1 MKNEEAHT
9 VSDEVSTATAIT
21 NYICNTFFPY
31 ICIFAILLYTNAFD
45 MWLSYLILP
54 LMYFSSKYSFRCGI
68 AHVLA
73 EAIDDTDGKLQ
84 IRAETEDKE

>member
-1 MKNEEAHT
+1 MKKEEVQT
-9 VSDEVSTATAIT
+9 VTDEVSTATAIT
-21 NYICNTFFPY
+21 NYICNTFLPY
-31 ICIFAILLYTNAFD
+31 ICVFAILLYTDAFD

-73 EAIDDTDGKLQ
+73 EATPDVNGRLS
-84 IRAETEDKE
+84 IRAELKDEE